1 MIKAASAGNFLISGN
16 FDVRHAGTSPAG
28 GQEGRQSRRGGNRTV
43 RTDLKAVQGLSFPG
57 R

>member
-28 GQEGRQSRRGGNRTV
+28 GQDGE
-43 RTDLKAVQGLSFPG
+43 AVQTGWEQDCEN
-57 R
+57 